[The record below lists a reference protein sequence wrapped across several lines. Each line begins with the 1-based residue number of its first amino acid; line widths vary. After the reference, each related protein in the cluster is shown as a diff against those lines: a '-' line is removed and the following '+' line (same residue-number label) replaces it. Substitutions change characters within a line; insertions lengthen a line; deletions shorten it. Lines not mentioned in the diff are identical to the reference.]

1 MKTIGRFVSG
11 SLGHCKAAD
20 LTVSGGA
27 LGKAITGPTGAVVL
41 LSLCSHLSAQLDLS
55 ELHPF

>member
-1 MKTIGRFVSG
+1 MKTIGHFVSG

-27 LGKAITGPTGAVVL
+27 LGKGIAGPTGAVVL
-41 LSLCSHLSAQLDLS
+41 LSAQLDLS
-55 ELHPF
+55 GLHPF